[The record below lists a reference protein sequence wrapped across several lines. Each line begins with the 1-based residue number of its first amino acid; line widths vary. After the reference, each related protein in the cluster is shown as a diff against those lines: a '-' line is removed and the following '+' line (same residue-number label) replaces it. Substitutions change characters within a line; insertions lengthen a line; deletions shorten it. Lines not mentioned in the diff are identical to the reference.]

1 VKPASR
7 VSTLQLEGAF
17 SVLQKARALEAQ
29 GKHVIHLEIGEP
41 DFDTPAHVVEAGKK
55 ALDEGWTHYGPTLGY
70 EDFRA
75 AIAAHVGATRG
86 VEVEP
91 GEVCVVPGGK
101 PMIFFPVLALVEPG
115 DEVILPNPSFPTYAS
130 AVRFAGGTPVSIPL
144 VEANDFSFDMERLR
158 AAITPRTKLLILNS
172 PANPTGGV
180 IPDADIAEIG
190 RLAREHDFYVFSDEI
205 YSRMWFDERPRSI
218 LSEPGMKERTILL
231 DGFSKTYAMTGWRL
245 GYGVMPKTLVEAMQ
259 KLLVNGV
266 SCTASMVQRAGLAAL
281 EGDQTP
287 VERMMEEFRERRR
300 LFVGMLNEIPGFRCR
315 MPNGAFYAFP
325 NISGTGYGSEEL
337 AGRLL
342 EEAGVAALA
351 GTAFGEYGEG
361 YLRFSYA
368 NSRENLAEAARRIRT
383 WIEGESAKR
392 RSMV

>member
-1 VKPASR
+1 MKPASR

-41 DFDTPAHVVEAGKK
+41 DFDTPAHVVEAGEK
-55 ALDEGWTHYGPTLGY
+55 ALRDGWTHYGPTLGY

-75 AIAAHVGATRG
+75 AIAAHVAETRG
-86 VEVEP
+86 VAVEP

-101 PMIFFPVLALVEPG
+101 PMIFFPILALVEPG

-130 AVRFAGGTPVSIPL
+130 AVRFAGATPVSIPL
-144 VEANDFSFDMERLR
+144 VEANDFSFDMDRLR
-158 AAITPRTKLLILNS
+158 ESITPRTKLLILNS

-180 IPDADIAEIG
+180 IPAEDIAEIA
-190 RLAREHDFYVFSDEI
+190 RLAEKHDFFVFTDEI
-205 YSRMWFDERPRSI
+205 YSRMWFDAAPRSI

-245 GYGVMPKTLVEAMQ
+245 GYGVMPKVLVEAMQ
-259 KLLVNGV
+259 KLLVNAV

-281 EGDQTP
+281 TGDQSP
-287 VERMMEEFRERRR
+287 VDRMMAEFRERRQ
-300 LFVGMLNEIPGFRCR
+300 LFVGMLNEIPGFQCR

-325 NISGTGYGSEEL
+325 NISGTGFGSEEL

-383 WIEGESAKR
+383 WVESQAPR
-392 RSMV
+392 

>member
-1 VKPASR
+1 MKPASR

-29 GKHVIHLEIGEP
+29 GKQIIHLEIGEP

-70 EDFRA
+70 EDFRQ
-75 AIAAHVGATRG
+75 AIAAHVAETRG
-86 VEVEP
+86 VPVSSA
-91 GEVCVVPGGK
+91 EVCVVPGGK
-101 PMIFFPVLALVEPG
+101 PMIFFPMLALVEPG

-130 AVRFAGGTPVSIPL
+130 AVRFAGAKPVSIPL
-144 VEANDFSFDMERLR
+144 IEANDFSFDMQRLR
-158 AAITPRTKLLILNS
+158 DSITPRTKLLILNS

-180 IPDADIAEIG
+180 IPPADIAEIA
-190 RLAREHDFYVFSDEI
+190 RLAHEHDFFVFTDEI
-205 YSRMWFDERPRSI
+205 YSRMWFDEQPRSI
-218 LSEPGMKERTILL
+218 LSEPGMKERTVLL

-245 GYGVMPKTLVEAMQ
+245 GYGVMPPAVIDAMQ

-281 EGDQTP
+281 TGDQSP
-287 VERMMEEFRERRR
+287 VVRMMEEFSERRK
-300 LFVGMLNEIPGFRCR
+300 LFVGLLNEIPGVKCR

-325 NISGTGYGSEEL
+325 NITATGYTSEVL
-337 AGRLL
+337 ADRLL
-342 EEAGVAALA
+342 NEAGVAALA

-368 NSRENLAEAARRIRT
+368 NSRENLAEAARRIRA
-383 WIEGESAKR
+383 WIEANPA
-392 RSMV
+392 

>member
-1 VKPASR
+1 MKPASR

-29 GKHVIHLEIGEP
+29 GKHIIHLEIGEP
-41 DFDTPAHVVEAGKK
+41 DFDSPAHVVEAGKK

-70 EDFRA
+70 EDFRQ
-75 AIAAHVGATRG
+75 AIATHVAETRG
-86 VEVEP
+86 VPVSSA
-91 GEVCVVPGGK
+91 EVCVVPGGK
-101 PMIFFPVLALVEPG
+101 PMIFFPILALVEPG

-130 AVRFAGGTPVSIPL
+130 AVRFAGATPISIPL
-144 VEANDFSFDMERLR
+144 IEANDFSFDMQRLR
-158 AAITPRTKLLILNS
+158 DSITPRTKLLILNS

-180 IPDADIAEIG
+180 IPPADIAEIA
-190 RLAREHDFYVFSDEI
+190 RLAHEHDFYVFTDEI
-205 YSRMWFDERPRSI
+205 YSRMWFDEQPRSI
-218 LSEPGMKERTILL
+218 LSEPGMKERTVLL

-245 GYGVMPKTLVEAMQ
+245 GYGVMPPMLIDAMQ

-281 EGDQTP
+281 TGDQSP
-287 VERMMEEFRERRR
+287 VVRMMEEFSERRK
-300 LFVGMLNEIPGFRCR
+300 LFVGMLNEIPGVKCR

-325 NISGTGYGSEEL
+325 NITATGYTSEVL
-337 AGRLL
+337 ADKLL
-342 EEAGVAALA
+342 NEAGVAALA

-368 NSRENLAEAARRIRT
+368 NSRENLAEAARRMRA
-383 WIEGESAKR
+383 WIEAHPA
-392 RSMV
+392 

>member
-7 VSTLQLEGAF
+7 VDALQLEGAF

-29 GKHVIHLEIGEP
+29 GKHIIHMEIGEP
-41 DFDTPAHVVEAGKK
+41 DFDTPKHVVEAGKA
-55 ALDEGWTHYGPTLGY
+55 ALDAGWTHYGPTLGY
-70 EDFRA
+70 EDFRQ
-75 AIAAHVGATRG
+75 AIASHIAETRG
-86 VEVEP
+86 VPVSSA
-91 GEVCVVPGGK
+91 EVCVVPGGK
-101 PMIFFPVLALVEPG
+101 PMIFFPILALVEPG

-130 AVRFAGGTPVSIPL
+130 AVRFAGATPVSIPL
-144 VEANDFSFDMERLR
+144 VESHDFSFDMQRLKDS
-158 AAITPRTKLLILNS
+158 ITPRTKLLILNS

-180 IPDADIAEIG
+180 IPPEDIAEIA
-190 RLAREHDFYVFSDEI
+190 RLAIKHDFYVFSDEI
-205 YSRMWFDERPRSI
+205 YSRMYFDAPPRSI

-245 GYGVMPKTLVEAMQ
+245 GYGVMPTWMIEAMQ

-281 EGDQTP
+281 TGDQSD
-287 VERMMEEFRERRR
+287 VDKMMAEFRERRQ
-300 LFVGMLNEIPGFRCR
+300 LFIGMLNEIPGVQCR

-325 NISGTGYGSEEL
+325 NITGTGYTSEEL
-337 AGRLL
+337 ATRLL
-342 EEAGVAALA
+342 NEAGVAALA

-368 NSRENLAEAARRIRT
+368 NSRENLAEAARRMRA
-383 WIEGESAKR
+383 WIER
-392 RSMV
+392 

>member
-7 VSTLQLEGAF
+7 VDALQLEGAF

-29 GKHVIHLEIGEP
+29 GKHIIHLEIGEP
-41 DFDTPAHVVEAGKK
+41 DFDTPKHVVEAGKA
-55 ALDEGWTHYGPTLGY
+55 ALDAGWTHYGPTLGY
-70 EDFRA
+70 EDFRQ
-75 AIAAHVGATRG
+75 AIASHISETRG
-86 VEVEP
+86 VP
-91 GEVCVVPGGK
+91 ASSAEVCVVPGGK
-101 PMIFFPVLALVEPG
+101 PMIFFPILALVEPG

-130 AVRFAGGTPVSIPL
+130 AVRFAGATPVSIPL
-144 VEANDFSFDMERLR
+144 VESHDFSFDMQRLKDS
-158 AAITPRTKLLILNS
+158 ITPRTKLLILNS

-180 IPDADIAEIG
+180 IPPEDIAEIA
-190 RLAREHDFYVFSDEI
+190 RLAIEHDFYVFSDEI
-205 YSRMWFDERPRSI
+205 YSRMYFDAPPRSI

-245 GYGVMPKTLVEAMQ
+245 GYGVMPTWMIDAMQ

-281 EGDQTP
+281 TGDQSD
-287 VERMMEEFRERRR
+287 VDKMMAEFRERRQ
-300 LFVGMLNEIPGFRCR
+300 LFIGMLNEIPGVKCR

-325 NISGTGYGSEEL
+325 NITGTGYTSEEL
-337 AGRLL
+337 ATRLL
-342 EEAGVAALA
+342 NEAGVAALA

-368 NSRENLAEAARRIRT
+368 NSRENLAEAARRMRA
-383 WIEGESAKR
+383 WIER
-392 RSMV
+392 

>member
-7 VSTLQLEGAF
+7 VDALQLEGAF

-29 GKHVIHLEIGEP
+29 GKHIIHLEIGEP
-41 DFDTPAHVVEAGKK
+41 DFDTPKHVVEAGKA
-55 ALDEGWTHYGPTLGY
+55 ALDAGWTHYGPTLGY
-70 EDFRA
+70 EDFRQ
-75 AIAAHVGATRG
+75 AIASHIAETRG
-86 VEVEP
+86 VPVSSA
-91 GEVCVVPGGK
+91 EVCVVPGGK
-101 PMIFFPVLALVEPG
+101 PMIFFPILALVEPG

-130 AVRFAGGTPVSIPL
+130 AVRFAGATPVSIPL
-144 VEANDFSFDMERLR
+144 VESHDFSFDMQRLKDS
-158 AAITPRTKLLILNS
+158 ITPRTKLLILNS

-180 IPDADIAEIG
+180 IPPEDIAEIA
-190 RLAREHDFYVFSDEI
+190 RLAIQHDFYVFSDEI
-205 YSRMWFDERPRSI
+205 YSRMYFDAPPRSI

-245 GYGVMPKTLVEAMQ
+245 GYGVMPTWMIEAMQ

-281 EGDQTP
+281 TGNQSD
-287 VERMMEEFRERRR
+287 VDKMMAEFRERRQ
-300 LFVGMLNEIPGFRCR
+300 LFIGMLNEIPGVQCR

-325 NISGTGYGSEEL
+325 NITGTGYTSEEL
-337 AGRLL
+337 ATRLL
-342 EEAGVAALA
+342 NEAGVAALA

-368 NSRENLAEAARRIRT
+368 NSRENLAEAARRMRA
-383 WIEGESAKR
+383 WIER
-392 RSMV
+392 

>member
-1 VKPASR
+1 MKPASR

-29 GKHVIHLEIGEP
+29 GKHIIHLEIGEP

-70 EDFRA
+70 EDFRQ
-75 AIAAHVGATRG
+75 AIAAHVAETRG
-86 VEVEP
+86 VPVSSA
-91 GEVCVVPGGK
+91 EVCVVPGGK
-101 PMIFFPVLALVEPG
+101 PMIFFPILALVEPG

-130 AVRFAGGTPVSIPL
+130 AVRFAGATPVSIPL
-144 VEANDFSFDMERLR
+144 IEANDFSFDMQRLR
-158 AAITPRTKLLILNS
+158 DSITPRTKLLILNS

-180 IPDADIAEIG
+180 IPPADIAEIA
-190 RLAREHDFYVFSDEI
+190 RLAHEHDFYVFTDEI
-205 YSRMWFDERPRSI
+205 YSRMWFDEQPRSI
-218 LSEPGMKERTILL
+218 LSEPGMKERTVLL

-245 GYGVMPKTLVEAMQ
+245 GYGVMPPMLIDAMQ

-281 EGDQTP
+281 TGDQSP
-287 VERMMEEFRERRR
+287 VVRMMEEFSERRK
-300 LFVGMLNEIPGFRCR
+300 LFVGLLNEIPGVKCR

-325 NISGTGYGSEEL
+325 NITATGYTSEVL
-337 AGRLL
+337 ADKLL
-342 EEAGVAALA
+342 NEAGVAALA

-368 NSRENLAEAARRIRT
+368 NSRENLAEAARRMRA
-383 WIEGESAKR
+383 WIEANPA
-392 RSMV
+392 

>member
-7 VSTLQLEGAF
+7 VDALQLEGAF

-29 GKHVIHLEIGEP
+29 GKHIIHLEIGEP
-41 DFDTPAHVVEAGKK
+41 DFDTPKHVVEAGKA
-55 ALDEGWTHYGPTLGY
+55 ALDAGWTHYGPTLGY
-70 EDFRA
+70 EDFRQ
-75 AIAAHVGATRG
+75 AIASHIAETRG
-86 VEVEP
+86 VPVSSA
-91 GEVCVVPGGK
+91 EVCVVPGGK
-101 PMIFFPVLALVEPG
+101 PMIFFPILALVEPG

-130 AVRFAGGTPVSIPL
+130 AVRFAGATPVSIPL
-144 VEANDFSFDMERLR
+144 VESHDFSFDMQRLKDS
-158 AAITPRTKLLILNS
+158 ITPRTKLLILNS

-180 IPDADIAEIG
+180 IPPEDIAEIA
-190 RLAREHDFYVFSDEI
+190 RLAIQHDFYVFSDEI
-205 YSRMWFDERPRSI
+205 YSRMYFDAPPRSI

-245 GYGVMPKTLVEAMQ
+245 GYGVMPTWMIEAMQ

-281 EGDQTP
+281 TGDQSD
-287 VERMMEEFRERRR
+287 VDKMMAEFRERRQ
-300 LFVGMLNEIPGFRCR
+300 LFIGMLNEIPGVKCR

-325 NISGTGYGSEEL
+325 NITGTGYTSEDL
-337 AGRLL
+337 ATRLL
-342 EEAGVAALA
+342 NEAGVAALA

-368 NSRENLAEAARRIRT
+368 NSRENLAEAARRMRT
-383 WIEGESAKR
+383 WIER
-392 RSMV
+392 